1 MKNLSRQVSADLIT
15 SYLTSTGTADVFSN
29 QVDVSGFDGVLF
41 RGIFGTTATSTGT
54 GTFSVVGTNT
64 STAASTDYS
73 TINGASV
80 TIAASTTARAGR
92 FLSVDVDKPK
102 YRYLRAKLERTAG
115 VRWQGTLA
123 DRYSARYLPTS
134 PSTSTLASTSSNV
147 LTVAAT

>member
-1 MKNLSRQVSADLIT
+1 MKNLSRLISADLVQG
-15 SYLTSTGTADVFSN
+15 YLTSTGTADVYSE

-41 RGIFGTTATSTGT
+41 RGFFGSTGGST
-54 GTFSVVGTNT
+54 GDGTFSVVGTNT

-73 TINGASV
+73 SINDASV
-80 TIAASTTARAGR
+80 TIAASTTARLGK
-92 FLSVDVDKPK
+92 FLGVDVDKPRC
-102 YRYLRAKLERTAG
+102 RYLRAKLERTAG

-123 DRYSARYLPTS
+123 DCYSARYLPTS